1 MRPENWPMIAAC
13 AASRPNTSPAIEM
26 TISSN
31 GASENIVKYAIAAA
45 WLIASWLEKPEAVS
59 LIRFQILRNISYRP
73 CRSDFSKQKR
83 GWRGVFR
90 HRQPQVAEPRCRAR
104 DIARG
109 PYAPLAEDEPCAFNA
124 ANSRRSARI
133 SSKRTVTSR

>member
-1 MRPENWPMIAAC
+1 MIVAMVPDFCSDCRRSAARRQCIAA
-13 AASRPNTSPAIEM
+13 ALAHEARELAHDRGLRRLAPEYQPAIEM

-45 WLIASWLEKPEAVS
+45 WLIASWLEKPETVS
-59 LIRFQILRNISYRP
+59 LIRSQILRNIPYRP

-83 GWRGVFR
+83 GRRGVFR

-104 DIARG
+104 DIA
-109 PYAPLAEDEPCAFNA
+109 P
-124 ANSRRSARI
+124 
-133 SSKRTVTSR
+133 